1 MSTNQEH
8 ELTKWFRNQV
18 FRPREKPLEKFV
30 LRNANAGYKSGEVEE
45 FDLPSEQMDADQVAA
60 FLEQITTAAQRDAD
74 AAGTKLQTY
83 MLMALEMG
91 AKTGPRH
98 RFRVR
103 GDGEEEDSGEEKPD
117 KEGIISQ
124 LMRHNE
130 ALMRMATMGA
140 QQTITTLTRQLES
153 ANTTIS
159 RLNELRQTAFDTVE
173 EAKSKQHERELQLL
187 MTGNDEERKNA
198 AFQGVVKKLDILWPV
213 IVNKM
218 AGKKILSD
226 SETSMLKEF
235 VNGVSQEQFI
245 NIAKHLNEAQRIAL
259 MTIFKELRTE
269 N

>member
-8 ELTKWFRNQV
+8 ELSRWLRNQI
-18 FRPREKPLEKFV
+18 FRQRDKPLEKFV

-45 FDLPSEQMDADQVAA
+45 FELPSDPMEPDQVTI
-60 FLEQITTAAQRDAD
+60 FMEQITQAAQRDAD

-98 RFRVR
+98 RFRLR

-117 KEGIISQ
+117 KEGIIAQ
-124 LMRHNE
+124 LMRFNE

-140 QQTITTLTRQLES
+140 QQTITTLARQLES
-153 ANTTIS
+153 ANTTIAK
-159 RLNELRQTAFDTVE
+159 LNEQRQVAFDTIE

-187 MTGNDEERKNA
+187 MAGNDEERKNA
-198 AFQGVVKKLDILWPV
+198 TFAKVVQKLDVLWPV

-235 VNGVSQEQFI
+235 VNGISQEQFI
-245 NIAKHLNEAQRIAL
+245 GIAKHLDEAQRIAL
-259 MTIFKELRTE
+259 MTIFKELR
-269 N
+269 NN